1 MQMNGRY
8 VTFVLDEIY
17 RVQKIQIWHF
27 GFNFAVLHSVFTLMK
42 SVSRNIFLPPVREK
56 IFELGKAETGI
67 HV

>member
-42 SVSRNIFLPPVREK
+42 SVLSKNLTFLAEISFSHQSEK
-56 IFELGKAETGI
+56 RYLS
-67 HV
+67 